1 VAVINGSGAIFGT
14 DAADQI
20 TGGDGSDSING
31 GAGADALN
39 GGAGVDFAE
48 YSTSPAGIDASI
60 AAGVVNDGTGSTDT
74 LIGIEGIVG
83 SFNNDRL
90 VGSALPDVLVGLGGD
105 DTIEAGA
112 ENDLLRG
119 SGGADL
125 IAGGEGIDT
134 AFYNGG
140 LRSYTVAASATGV
153 TIVDNR
159 TAGDV
164 DGTDTGVGVEVLSFA
179 DGRLV
184 FDANDPAARVVRLY
198 EAALDRL
205 PDQGG
210 LNYWIGALQGGQP
223 LSALASAFLGSPE
236 FTARFGGASTTS
248 VAFVD
253 QLYLNVLGRT
263 GDPGGRDYWVG
274 VLNRGE
280 ASRADVLAAFS
291 ESAENK
297 AGTAALVQNGIW
309 DRSDAAAEVARLY
322 DTVFGRRPDTA
333 GLVAWKDVLESGTAT
348 LGQVAGAFVESAEFR
363 ATYGGLTNRQFAE
376 ALYQNTLDR
385 PADQAGS
392 DYWTGQLNAGLA
404 RSAVVLA
411 FSESQEHVNLTARN
425 IASETPGEYGILFA

>member
-1 VAVINGSGAIFGT
+1 MAVINGSGAIFGT

-140 LRSYTVAASATGV
+140 LRSYTVAASAGV

-164 DGTDTGVGVEVLSFA
+164 DGTDTGVGVEVLPFA

-184 FDANDPAARVVRLY
+184 FDANDPAAQVVRLY

-210 LNYWIGALQGGQP
+210 LNYWIGALQHGQP
-223 LSALASAFLGSPE
+223 LSALAS
-236 FTARFGGASTTS
+236 
-248 VAFVD
+248 
-253 QLYLNVLGRT
+253 
-263 GDPGGRDYWVG
+263 
-274 VLNRGE
+274 
-280 ASRADVLAAFS
+280 
-291 ESAENK
+291 
-297 AGTAALVQNGIW
+297 
-309 DRSDAAAEVARLY
+309 
-322 DTVFGRRPDTA
+322 
-333 GLVAWKDVLESGTAT
+333 GLH
-348 LGQVAGAFVESAEFR
+348 R
-363 ATYGGLTNRQFAE
+363 
-376 ALYQNTLDR
+376 
-385 PADQAGS
+385 
-392 DYWTGQLNAGLA
+392 LA
-404 RSAVVLA
+404 RVPVALRRRDTPA
-411 FSESQEHVNLTARN
+411 TAP
-425 IASETPGEYGILFA
+425 SWTSST